1 MTRTTMPVPE
11 RTLRPAPAGPLE
23 ESPDRRAWRLAVAR
37 ARHAWQPVA
46 VRLLDVR
53 PREVARLLLLVVAV
67 AVIAFLVRITW
78 PALLPFVFGA
88 ALAYVLL
95 PLVDLLD
102 VALPRPLAALVAL
115 VAALLLLS
123 AAVGLIVP
131 LLAGQ
136 LLRLNLLV
144 PSGDDVRSSATAA
157 ADAFRTL
164 PEPVQEVIREAV
176 RQAVLRAKENVDV
189 ALRGL
194 AILALTGAASVGG
207 VLGFLLGFVLVPAWL
222 VALLSTHRTGL
233 RTVNRL
239 LPAGLRN
246 DFWAVLRIADRAFGA
261 FLRGLVITG
270 LAAGLLTYAALEGL
284 ARLGAPVP
292 DERVVVALI
301 AGLVQFI
308 PTFGVLLALPV
319 ALLVGLTVSPQAG
332 LTSVAVLLVV
342 QQVVNTLV
350 LPHVERR
357 VADLPPTVLVLVIV
371 ALSQLGLIWVLLA
384 TPVAAVAYDLFRY
397 VYGRF
402 AEPPR
407 PAGLLPGEALRGGAR
422 RRPRDEAGVV

>member
-1 MTRTTMPVPE
+1 MPAPE
-11 RTLRPAPAGPLE
+11 RTVRPALAVPQDE
-23 ESPDRRAWRLAVAR
+23 NPDRLAWRLAVGR

-53 PREVARLLLLVVAV
+53 PREVARLLLLVVAA
-67 AVIAFLVRITW
+67 AVTALLVRITW

-102 VALPRPLAALVAL
+102 VALPRPLAALLAL
-115 VAALLLLS
+115 VAAVLLLS

-136 LLRLNLLV
+136 LLHLYLLV
-144 PSGDDVRSSATAA
+144 PNGDDVRSIATAA

-176 RQAVLRAKENVDV
+176 RQAVLKARENVDV

-270 LAAGLLTYAALEGL
+270 LAAGLLTYGALEAL

-332 LTSVAVLLVV
+332 LTSVVVLLVV

-350 LPHVERR
+350 LPRIERR

-407 PAGLLPGEALRGGAR
+407 PAGLLPGESVRGAAR
-422 RRPRDEAGVV
+422 RTTWDESGVG